1 MPGFSQW
8 ANDSRFKAL
17 ALLVLVL
24 SVFALGSYSYFTLK
38 QAKYVFGG
46 PTNISVSGKGEIFA
60 KPDIATFTFSV
71 HAEEKDAT
79 TAQQKGAEAINKV
92 IAFLKEKGID
102 EKDIKTSNYSLQPK
116 YEYTQGV
123 CTQWSCP
130 PGKQNLVGYTL
141 DQSVEVKVRKTETVG
156 DVFTGITENGGMNVY
171 GPTFTIDDDEKLKA
185 EARAEAIANA
195 KVKAEELAKQLG
207 VRLVRMTSYWE
218 NENSGYPVPMYD
230 KAMSY
235 GGDAMTE
242 RATVAPSIPSGEN
255 KIVSTVTLNYEVR

>member
-17 ALLVLVL
+17 TLLVLVL
-24 SVFALGSYSYFTLK
+24 GVIALASYSYFTLK

-46 PTNISVSGKGEIFA
+46 PTNISVTGKGEIFA
-60 KPDIATFTFSV
+60 KPDIATFSFSV
-71 HAEEKDAT
+71 TAEEVDAT
-79 TAQQKGAEAINKV
+79 TAQQKGAEAVNKV
-92 IAFLKEKGID
+92 MEFLKEKGIE

-116 YEYTQGV
+116 YEYTQGI

-141 DQSVEVKVRKTETVG
+141 NQSVEVKVRKTDTVG
-156 DVFTGITENGGMNVY
+156 DIFTGITENGGMNVY

-185 EARAEAIANA
+185 EAREKAIADA
-195 KVKAEELAKQLG
+195 KVKAEELATQLG

-218 NENSGYPVPMYD
+218 NENGGYPMPMYD
-230 KAMSY
+230 KGMSY
-235 GGDAMTE
+235 GGDAME
-242 RATVAPSIPSGEN
+242 RASVAPSIPSGEN
-255 KIVSTVTLNYEVR
+255 QIISNVTLNYEVR